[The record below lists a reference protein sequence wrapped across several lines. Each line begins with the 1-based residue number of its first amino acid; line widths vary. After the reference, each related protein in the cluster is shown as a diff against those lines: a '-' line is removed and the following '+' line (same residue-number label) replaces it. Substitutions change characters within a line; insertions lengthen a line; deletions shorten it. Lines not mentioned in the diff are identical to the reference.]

1 MLVTATACFPFAP
14 IKYARN
20 EYYVV
25 TVGEADST
33 LSYFTHCFLTSSQ
46 VMALMHPS
54 RFFFNIMRDFSAL
67 CFSSYDIHFPCL
79 GWKISLWCNCLN

>member
-54 RFFFNIMRDFSAL
+54 RFSFKNIKYFRAS
-67 CFSSYDIHFPCL
+67 CFPSDTSFAHL
-79 GWKISLWCNCLN
+79 GFKVSLSCNSLN